1 MKARLRHTIEVFA
14 IAASI
19 SGLTISE
26 LRSTDPLIFYSVF
39 FFLILLCFFVFLS
52 WKKINRFTN
61 KPIINSI
68 WQRLLEGAQ
77 HSVRIFAGDASWVK
91 RDEGIIK
98 QCVDNGVNVSV
109 LCRRPGN
116 SKTLKDN
123 ISRVIAAGAEV
134 RYYDPKD
141 NPVVRGLVIDEKEH
155 GVNTALTVKKAAK
168 INIERRYGVPGTVD
182 IYRYEA
188 VRYIPPQDTQ
198 YIEMMCQL
206 FDFIRE
212 KALIGIVLHPAQ
224 LDSSKMVDLI
234 KVVPHYANME
244 SLKFETRT
252 VQIQQLW
259 SSCLYV
265 KEYKFPLMRAV
276 LDAYE
281 TQDFHCF
288 EPCLCFSHEKKC
300 VLLPPILERH
310 KSKLVVID
318 GIHRLYYRYIYRQQ
332 SEAQC
337 LIIDGAPALPGEPVP
352 FINLKVIPRKLSRRE
367 QNFVRFKSHRF
378 RNIES
383 LDKALVRLG
392 KSKSR

>member
-52 WKKINRFTN
+52 WKKINRFTK

-91 RDEGIIK
+91 RDEGVIK

-116 SKTLKDN
+116 NKTLKEN

-182 IYRYEA
+182 IYKYEA

-206 FDFIRE
+206 FDFISE
-212 KALIGIVLHPAQ
+212 KARIGIVLQPAQ

-234 KVVPHYANME
+234 KLVPHYANME
-244 SLKFETRT
+244 SLKFKIRT

-288 EPCLCFSHEKKC
+288 ESCLCLSHEKKC

-332 SEAQC
+332 SEAEC
-337 LIIDGAPALPGEPVP
+337 LIIDGAPSLPGEPVP
-352 FINLKVIPRKLSRRE
+352 FINLKVIPRKLPRRE
-367 QNFVRFKSHRF
+367 QNFVRFKSHLF

-383 LDKALVRLG
+383 LDKALVQLG